1 MDISPEKIAELRVKH
16 LEMVQGIVARM
27 AGCGASFKSY
37 CITVTTAVCG
47 FAITIQRPLVGL
59 LALLPI
65 ITFAL
70 LDAQYLRAERQFRML
85 FDRVRTEDWKALPSF
100 EIDLKNAP
108 YVSYRRALFS
118 WSIINFYAP
127 LALGVALVV
136 LIAREA
142 YGRSI

>member
-1 MDISPEKIAELRVKH
+1 
-16 LEMVQGIVARM
+16 MVQGIVARM

-47 FAITIQRPLVGL
+47 FAITMQRPLVGL

-65 ITFAL
+65 VTFAL
-70 LDAQYLRAERQFRML
+70 LDAQYLRVERQFRSL
-85 FDRVRTEDWKALPSF
+85 FDRLRTADWEVVPTF

-108 YVSYRRALFS
+108 YSSYLGALFS
-118 WSIINFYAP
+118 WSIINFYAS

-136 LIAREA
+136 LIARGI
-142 YGRSI
+142 YGHAV